1 MNVYHSEVFLRWC
14 SILKK
19 TYFVVTF
26 FILILGAMTFLTP
39 DLSRKDL
46 ESKYAL
52 PPSQFKLIKGLRV
65 HYRDTGNIT
74 APVLVMLHGFG
85 SSLQTWDEWSNVLD
99 INYRVIRL
107 DLAGFGLTGASA
119 DENYSDEADVQR
131 IEDFLNALEL
141 KDVTLIGHSMG
152 GRIAWNYAS
161 AYPQR
166 VRSLVL
172 LAPDG
177 FPAPGQNL
185 GDRPYDA
192 GPIAGLIQFVLPKFL
207 VKKSLEP
214 AFFNPRLITDELL
227 DRYYDLLRAPQ
238 VRQAILARMRQTINS
253 DPVNRLQKITA
264 PTLLLWGEGDQMIP
278 SRNSEDY
285 LRVMRNAKV
294 IKFPK
299 ASHLLHE
306 ETPKLALPSVLDFI
320 ESHKH

>member
-1 MNVYHSEVFLRWC
+1 MNDLHSEVFVLWC
-14 SILKK
+14 FILKK
-19 TYFVVTF
+19 VYFVITF
-26 FILILGAMTFLTP
+26 FILILGAMQFFTP
-39 DLSRKDL
+39 DLSRTDL

-52 PPSQFKLIKGLRV
+52 APSQFKLIKGLRV
-65 HYRDTGNIT
+65 HYRDTGHIS

-85 SSLQTWDEWSNVLD
+85 SSLQTWDDWSDVLD
-99 INYRVIRL
+99 KNYRVIRL
-107 DLAGFGLTGASA
+107 DLAGFGLTGATA

-131 IEDFLNALEL
+131 IEDFLNALDL

-166 VRSLVL
+166 VRSMIL

-177 FPAPGQNL
+177 FPAPGQKL

-192 GPIAGLIQFVLPKFL
+192 GPIAGVIQFVLPKFL

-214 AFFNPRLITDELL
+214 AFYNHRLLSNDLL

-253 DPVNRLQKITA
+253 DPVQRLMKITA

-285 LRVMRNAKV
+285 RRVMRNVKV
-294 IKFPK
+294 ITFPK
-299 ASHLLHE
+299 AGHLLHE
-306 ETPKLALPSVLDFI
+306 ETPKIALPSVLDFI
-320 ESHKH
+320 ESLKH